1 LAAEVAEHLKK
12 NGPAPRIAAAAPV
25 AAAAPKAEPPT
36 NSLPRAQA
44 PAPVA
49 ARPSAAVEAPAR
61 AVSLSP
67 AEVQNLWGNVLEGIQ
82 DMLAD
87 RAAIAEGASF
97 QPPNK
102 VVVAFAKRNRIHKDF
117 CERPEQLGRLT
128 QALSEAAG
136 AALKLEFT
144 LVDDPAEP
152 TQKAAPRGAAKQEKL
167 REKVQQP
174 FVRKA
179 IELFDARPVE
189 VDDAP

>member
-1 LAAEVAEHLKK
+1 M
-12 NGPAPRIAAAAPV
+12 
-25 AAAAPKAEPPT
+25 
-36 NSLPRAQA
+36 
-44 PAPVA
+44 
-49 ARPSAAVEAPAR
+49 
-61 AVSLSP
+61 
-67 AEVQNLWGNVLEGIQ
+67 QNLWGNVLEGIQ

-136 AALKLEFT
+136 APLKLEFT

-152 TQKAAPRGAAKQEKL
+152 AQKAAPRGAAKQEKL

-189 VDDAP
+189 VEDGP